1 MKLNRVIRAA
11 GVAVVLAAIAAN
23 ASAALAVEDSLSSAN
38 QVQYERL
45 HASAVA
51 FTESLSKIAERYGPI
66 QGASLDQARDLIT
79 RSEQAAQRSDFAQAS
94 QQAKTAYELLRTA
107 ITEAVAR
114 SRSPN

>member
-11 GVAVVLAAIAAN
+11 GVAVIFAAIAAN
-23 ASAALAVEDSLSSAN
+23 ANAALAVEDSLSNAN
-38 QVQYERL
+38 QAQYERL
-45 HASAVA
+45 HSSAVA

-66 QGASLDQARDLIT
+66 QGAGLDQARDLIA

-94 QQAKTAYELLRTA
+94 QQAKAAYELLRAA

-114 SRSPN
+114 PKAAD